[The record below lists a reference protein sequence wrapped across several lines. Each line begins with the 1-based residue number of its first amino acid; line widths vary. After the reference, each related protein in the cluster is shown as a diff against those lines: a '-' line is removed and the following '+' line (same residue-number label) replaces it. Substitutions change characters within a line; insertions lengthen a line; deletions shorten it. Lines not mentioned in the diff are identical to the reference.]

1 MWSGDRQRDRKGGV
15 ETDSVIGK
23 VEWRQCDRKGGV
35 KTDSVIGK
43 VEWRQAA

>member
-1 MWSGDRQRDRKGGV
+1 M
-15 ETDSVIGK
+15 IGK

-35 KTDSVIGK
+35 KTGSVIGK